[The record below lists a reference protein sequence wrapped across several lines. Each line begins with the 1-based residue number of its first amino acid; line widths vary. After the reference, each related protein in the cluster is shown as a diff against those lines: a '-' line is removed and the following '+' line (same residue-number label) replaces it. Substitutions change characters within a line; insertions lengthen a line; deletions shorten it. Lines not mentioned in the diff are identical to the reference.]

1 VPLPG
6 LVSVQGKMR
15 INVGM
20 LQHNLLDGPKFENF
34 GSKDSEMVRQEEDD
48 LRRLLVTSNL
58 FQLPTVADYLAPYFS
73 SGVQQ
78 MTNGWRDRPLS

>member
-20 LQHNLLDGPKFENF
+20 LQHKPLDGPIFDF
-34 GSKDSEMVRQEEDD
+34 GSKDSEMVRQEDD

-78 MTNGWRDRPLS
+78 MTKGLRDRPLS